1 MKTIEY
7 PKKETWRE
15 ILARPVFDTK
25 KLEKIVS
32 KVLDDVEKE
41 GDAAVRRYTEKF
53 DGVSLDDFRVSDA
66 EFAEAEKLV
75 SEELKNAIKHAKSNI
90 EKFHLAQTE
99 SVEKIETTEGVFCW
113 RKSVAI
119 ERVGLYIPGGT
130 APLFSTV
137 LMLAVPA
144 KIAGCSQIVMCSPPD
159 ENGKINDVILYTA
172 KLCGVTD
179 IFKIGGVQ
187 AVGALAF
194 GTETVPEVY
203 KIFGPGNQFVTA
215 AKQIV
220 SQKGVAID
228 MPAGPSEVAVFA
240 DESSVPE
247 FVAADLLSQA
257 EHGEDSQVL
266 LVSTSEKVISD
277 ADTEIEKQLE
287 NLPRREITRKALE
300 NSKAILVEDEETAI
314 RLLNEYA
321 AEHLILA
328 IENADEIAEKVINAG
343 SVFLGNY
350 SCESAGDYAS
360 GTNHTLP
367 TNGYAKNYSGVSLD
381 SFVKKITFQKLTET
395 GIKNLGR
402 TIELMAEAEEL
413 EAHKNA
419 ITVRLKRVEESNA
432 ENAEDAEGLKALS
445 SDSRG

>member
-1 MKTIEY
+1 MKIIKY
-7 PKKETWRE
+7 PKTENWRE

-25 KLEKIVS
+25 ELEIIVS
-32 KVLDDVEKE
+32 TVLDDVEKY
-41 GDAAVRRYTEKF
+41 GDSAVKRFTKQF
-53 DGVSLDDFRVSDA
+53 DKVSLDDFVVTEDEFIEAEKRVSD
-66 EFAEAEKLV
+66 
-75 SEELKNAIKHAKSNI
+75 ELKNAIKHAKSNI
-90 EKFHLAQTE
+90 EIFHAAQTE
-99 SVEKIETTEGVFCW
+99 TPVKVETTEGVFCW

-137 LMLAVPA
+137 LMLAAPA
-144 KIAGCSQIVMCSPPD
+144 QIAGCSQIIMCSPPD

-172 KLCGVTD
+172 RLCGVTN
-179 IFKIGGVQ
+179 FYKIGGVQ
-187 AVGALAF
+187 AVGAMAF
-194 GTETVPEVY
+194 GTETVPNVY

-215 AKQIV
+215 GKQLI
-220 SQKGVAID
+220 SNKGVAID

-266 LVSTSEKVISD
+266 LISTSEKVIET
-277 ADTEIEKQLE
+277 ANVEIEKQVAV
-287 NLPRREITRKALE
+287 LPRKEIAVKALE
-300 NSKAILVEDEETAI
+300 NSKAILVKDETTAI
-314 RLLNEYA
+314 NLLNEYA

-328 IENADEIAEKVINAG
+328 VENADEIAEKIINAG
-343 SVFLGNY
+343 SIFIGNY

-367 TNGYAKNYSGVSLD
+367 TNGFARNYSGVSLD
-381 SFVKKITFQKLTET
+381 SFVKKITFQKLTED
-395 GIKNLGR
+395 GVRNLGK

-413 EAHKNA
+413 QAHKNA
-419 ITVRLKRVEESNA
+419 ISVRLKQIEKLVTNKHEIAR
-432 ENAEDAEGLKALS
+432 K
-445 SDSRG
+445 